1 MTKRR
6 VIEETLTRFSREGFA
21 ALTERV
27 EKMETN
33 RTRLEAE
40 NRKLREALHNLEA
53 LATVLARESADRVR
67 DGDEGIEPARALLH
81 EIDNLEGGRK

>member
-1 MTKRR
+1 
-6 VIEETLTRFSREGFA
+6 
-21 ALTERV
+21 
-27 EKMETN
+27 METN
-33 RTRLEAE
+33 RSILIELIQTLAAEYEKQFAQIPRLEAE